1 MMQYGNDPWG
11 MVTRPF
17 GIGIMVFLLIMLYF
31 SVKTTKSTKAA
42 HADMAD
48 IEASWGEEAASD
60 KEEAN

>member
-1 MMQYGNDPWG
+1 
-11 MVTRPF
+11 
-17 GIGIMVFLLIMLYF
+17 VFLLIMLYF